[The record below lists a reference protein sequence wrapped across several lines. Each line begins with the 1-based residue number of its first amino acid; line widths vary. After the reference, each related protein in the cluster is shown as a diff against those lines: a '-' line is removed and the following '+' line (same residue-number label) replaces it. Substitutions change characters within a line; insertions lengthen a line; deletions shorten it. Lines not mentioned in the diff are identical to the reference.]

1 MQQEKARPSSFP
13 YLVLV
18 VNTIARIVLAGL
30 SIWNLQRNHADLDS
44 DQGGMM
50 LAMVIGSSLA
60 AWAISSAFAFAFS
73 QSLLER
79 RRTGGM
85 PGYAAVV
92 IALLNTAIGFA
103 LLFAMQYVLISLYQT
118 YGNRGALQL
127 LGTVM
132 ALGGHLIVFLAS
144 VSSVWLTFRLLR
156 HKALPAPQGAQ
167 EMRVRAWVVFALFIA
182 AWVWTVTHWLA
193 PLSIFYLQSIEMLRW
208 VPYVGAIG
216 LMLPMLI
223 GGWLGLPATLDSARA
238 LRMWAAATSAV
249 IASALIMV
257 GFALGLVRF
266 HSFGETFNMPDMR
279 LLIISAVAWF
289 AASTVAARALMRVY
303 TRRGAVYR
311 AAAAQM

>member
-50 LAMVIGSSLA
+50 LATVIGSSLA

-79 RRTGGM
+79 RRIGGM

-132 ALGGHLIVFLAS
+132 ALGGHLIVFLAT

-156 HKALPAPQGAQ
+156 HKALPALQGAQ
-167 EMRVRAWVVFALFIA
+167 EMRARAWVVFALFVA
-182 AWVWTVTHWLA
+182 AWVWTVAHWLA
-193 PLSIFYLQSIEMLRW
+193 PVSIFYLQSIELLRW

-266 HSFGETFNMPDMR
+266 HHFGETFNRPDMW
-279 LLIISAVAWF
+279 LLIVSALGWF

-303 TRRGAVYR
+303 TRRGVAYR
-311 AAAAQM
+311 AAAQV

>member
-50 LAMVIGSSLA
+50 LATVIGSSLA

-79 RRTGGM
+79 RRIGGM

-132 ALGGHLIVFLAS
+132 ALGGHLIVFLAT
-144 VSSVWLTFRLLR
+144 VSSVWLAFRLLR
-156 HKALPAPQGAQ
+156 HKALPALQGAQ
-167 EMRVRAWVVFALFIA
+167 EMRARAWVVFALFVA
-182 AWVWTVTHWLA
+182 AWVWTVAHWLA
-193 PLSIFYLQSIEMLRW
+193 PVSIFYLQSIELLRW

-266 HSFGETFNMPDMR
+266 RHFGETFNRPDMW
-279 LLIISAVAWF
+279 LLIVSALGWF

-303 TRRGAVYR
+303 TRRGVAYR
-311 AAAAQM
+311 AAAQV

>member
-1 MQQEKARPSSFP
+1 VQQEKARASSFP

-18 VNTIARIVLAGL
+18 VNTIARIGLAGL
-30 SIWNLQRNHADLDS
+30 SIWNFQRNHADFDS
-44 DQGGMM
+44 DQGGIM
-50 LAMVIGSSLA
+50 LATVIGSSLA
-60 AWAISSAFAFAFS
+60 AWAISSAFAFAIS

-79 RRTGGM
+79 RRIGGM

-132 ALGGHLIVFLAS
+132 ALAGHLIVFLAA

-156 HKALPAPQGAQ
+156 HKALRAPQRAQ
-167 EMRVRAWVVFALFIA
+167 EMRARAWVVFALFVA

-193 PLSIFYLQSIEMLRW
+193 PVTIFYLQSIELLRW

-223 GGWLGLPATLDSARA
+223 GGWLGLPATLDSAHV

-249 IASALIMV
+249 IASALVMV
-257 GFALGLVRF
+257 AFALGLVRF
-266 HSFGETFNMPDMR
+266 HHFGETFNMPDMR
-279 LLIISAVAWF
+279 LLIVAVLAWF
-289 AASTVAARALMRVY
+289 AASTVAASALMRVY

-311 AAAAQM
+311 AAAQV